1 MIGYTIPSSFLQ
13 SFAQGTISSFRIY
26 VSSQNLLTV
35 TKYKGWDPEVGSKD
49 IKLPSGTL
57 TNGID
62 FGQYPAARSFQ
73 FGVQVGF

>member
-1 MIGYTIPSSFLQ
+1 MIGYTVPNSFLQ
-13 SFAQGTISSFRIY
+13 SFVKGTISSFRVY
-26 VSSQNLLTV
+26 VSSQNLLTI
-35 TKYKGWDPEVGSKD
+35 TNYTGWDPEVGSKD
-49 IKLPSGTL
+49 IKLPNGTL